1 MYIRKIVRGITFQSI
16 SCGVVSTNKIG
27 KFIFYLWLINLHS
40 CLGKLFL
47 YCSWCCSSVRFSTFL
62 KKSQTSRL
70 GPRYHTFAFALA
82 FVFAFAFA
90 FGLVLGANLFDQCL
104 VFFDNCKGNYI
115 SRNLLWCCLY
125 KQDWQ
130 VYFCKFLTDKF
141 TFLFGETPPS
151 ATLSCVFLL
160 LGLYMEIDLTLA
172 CITVVDWLS

>member
-1 MYIRKIVRGITFQSI
+1 MSIWDLAPGTTHLQWFWTLHSGWYWEQVPISSTSVMYFWIIVRGIRFQGI
-16 SCGVVSTNKIG
+16 SWALVSTNKIG

-47 YCSWCCSSVRFSTFL
+47 YCSWCWSSVRFSTFL

-90 FGLVLGANLFDQCL
+90 FGLVLGSNLFDQCL

-130 VYFCKFLTDKF
+130 VYFLIF
-141 TFLFGETPPS
+141 
-151 ATLSCVFLL
+151 
-160 LGLYMEIDLTLA
+160 Y
-172 CITVVDWLS
+172 W

>member
-62 KKSQTSRL
+62 KKSQISRL
-70 GPRYHTFAFALA
+70 GPRYHPFAFALA
-82 FVFAFAFA
+82 FAFAFAFA
-90 FGLVLGANLFDQCL
+90 FGLVLGPNLFDECL
-104 VFFDNCKGNYI
+104 VFFYNCKGNYI
-115 SRNLLWCCLY
+115 SRNLLCCCLY

-130 VYFCKFLTDKF
+130 VYFLFLTDKF
-141 TFLFGETPPS
+141 TFLFGETVP
-151 ATLSCVFLL
+151 LL
-160 LGLYMEIDLTLA
+160 LLMLLL
-172 CITVVDWLS
+172 C